1 MKGEHVLRIAIATV
15 LAALFATAPGA
26 ELGSAETDPGVSTVT
41 VEMRLWQDVHNA
53 ENVWISARPKGGDWR
68 ALGTIPFPLDADDG
82 TATYRYRDLAIAG
95 AELRVWQKRDESERF
110 YVRACGGACPEEDLF
125 EARSRIRVPLDD
137 GHSSSGRYRYGDLTV
152 AVPLAGPDLLSDWEN
167 LLAVRDTLAGKST
180 LDWDVGTPMTAWTGV
195 TIEGT
200 PQRVTKLNLPDSGL
214 EGQIPPQLGDLTGLT
229 ELRLNANALTGPIPL
244 KLQQLTVLTHLYLAD
259 NGLTGCVFP
268 SLRSV
273 NNNDLASLGLI
284 DCSTRTY
291 LSPVPEAVIV
301 GEEVVFDF
309 SSDVQGPSAT
319 RIGPSAG
326 NTAIAT
332 SRDACPSAS
341 ALPEGGGRG
350 YDNPSGLG
358 GSLSVRGCAV
368 GTTEIQIY
376 QGTTLLQSYPVRV
389 VERTLMVL
397 SDGAASEL
405 VLTWS
410 DATAGAATATGWE
423 YRKRA
428 WGFVHGRPSIFQERT
443 WEAWTAI
450 PGDGAVR
457 RHRVTGLE
465 EDVPYDFEVRPLAAS
480 GLGIGSN
487 IGLGVPP
494 HIGRDGI
501 PRLNIP
507 YLTATG
513 LDDGGGNTGQ
523 IAEGGRTYRLGDSD
537 MVITI
542 PEGLNVTNTTV
553 ALDLQAGDIFDLRDV
568 ATGNWV
574 VLDFGFNEV
583 RRSVD
588 SEGATP
594 DPNDLFDQMV
604 DSIRRQPEPP
614 SEEPSA
620 AGAPNN

>member
-1 MKGEHVLRIAIATV
+1 M
-15 LAALFATAPGA
+15 
-26 ELGSAETDPGVSTVT
+26 
-41 VEMRLWQDVHNA
+41 
-53 ENVWISARPKGGDWR
+53 
-68 ALGTIPFPLDADDG
+68 
-82 TATYRYRDLAIAG
+82 
-95 AELRVWQKRDESERF
+95 
-110 YVRACGGACPEEDLF
+110 
-125 EARSRIRVPLDD
+125 PLDD

-200 PQRVTKLNLPDSGL
+200 PQRVTKLNLADSGL

-284 DCSTRTY
+284 DCSIRTY

-301 GEEVVFDF
+301 GEEVVFGF
-309 SSDVQGPSAT
+309 PSDVQGPSAI
-319 RIGPSAG
+319 RVGPSAG

-332 SRDACPSAS
+332 SHDACPSAP

-376 QGTTLLQSYPVRV
+376 QGATLLKSYPVRV

-410 DATAGAATATGWE
+410 DADSGGQPRLPAGSTGREPGALCTAVPASSRSGLG
-423 YRKRA
+423 K
-428 WGFVHGRPSIFQERT
+428 HGRLS
-443 WEAWTAI
+443 
-450 PGDGAVR
+450 PGIGPCA
-457 RHRVTGLE
+457 RHRV
-465 EDVPYDFEVRPLAAS
+465 DRA
-480 GLGIGSN
+480 
-487 IGLGVPP
+487 
-494 HIGRDGI
+494 
-501 PRLNIP
+501 
-507 YLTATG
+507 
-513 LDDGGGNTGQ
+513 GGGR
-523 IAEGGRTYRLGDSD
+523 ALRLRG
-537 MVITI
+537 
-542 PEGLNVTNTTV
+542 
-553 ALDLQAGDIFDLRDV
+553 
-568 ATGNWV
+568 
-574 VLDFGFNEV
+574 
-583 RRSVD
+583 
-588 SEGATP
+588 TP
-594 DPNDLFDQMV
+594 P
-604 DSIRRQPEPP
+604 
-614 SEEPSA
+614 
-620 AGAPNN
+620 

>member
-1 MKGEHVLRIAIATV
+1 MKGEHLLRFAIATV
-15 LAALFATAPGA
+15 LAALFAAAPGA
-26 ELGSAETDPGVSTVT
+26 GLGSAETDPGVNTVT

-53 ENVWISARPKGGDWR
+53 ENVWMSARPKGGDWR
-68 ALGTIPFPLDADDG
+68 ALGTIPFPLDAGDG
-82 TATYRYRDLAIAG
+82 AATYRYRDLAIAG
-95 AELRVWQKRDESERF
+95 VELRVWQKRDESERF
-110 YVRACGGACPEEDLF
+110 FVRACGGDCPEEAPF

-152 AVPLAGPDLLSDWEN
+152 AVPLAGRDL
-167 LLAVRDTLAGKST
+167 
-180 LDWDVGTPMTAWTGV
+180 
-195 TIEGT
+195 
-200 PQRVTKLNLPDSGL
+200 
-214 EGQIPPQLGDLTGLT
+214 
-229 ELRLNANALTGPIPL
+229 
-244 KLQQLTVLTHLYLAD
+244 
-259 NGLTGCVFP
+259 
-268 SLRSV
+268 
-273 NNNDLASLGLI
+273 
-284 DCSTRTY
+284 RTY
-291 LSPVPEAVIV
+291 LSPVPEVVSV

-309 SSDVQGPSAT
+309 SSDVQGPSAI

-332 SRDACPSAS
+332 SQDACPSAP
-341 ALPEGGGRG
+341 ALPGGGGRG

-376 QGTTLLQSYPVRV
+376 QGATLLQSYPVRV

-428 WGFVHGRPSIFQERT
+428 WGSVHGRPSIFQERT
-443 WEAWTAI
+443 WEAWTAT
-450 PGDGAVR
+450 PGDRAVR

-465 EDVPYDFEVRPLAAS
+465 EDVPYDFEVRPLAPS
-480 GLGIGSN
+480 GPGAGSN
-487 IGLGVPP
+487 IGVGVPP

-501 PRLNIP
+501 PRLYVP

-513 LDDGGGNTGQ
+513 LDDGGGNEGQ

-542 PEGLNVTNTTV
+542 PEGMSVTNTTF
-553 ALDLQAGDIFDLRDV
+553 ALDEQAGHIFDLRDV

-574 VLDFGFNEV
+574 VLDFRFNEV

-614 SEEPSA
+614 TEEPSA
-620 AGAPNN
+620 AGAPSN